1 MNAVLS
7 LRRFAAAYS
16 RSLVAYAVV
25 AALWIGASLLIAGFG
40 AYAHL
45 RYIVELAAV
54 IGLVGI
60 GQTIA
65 VIGGGIDL
73 SVSAIITVTAIIL
86 PLVSFDADAT
96 GLGAI
101 ALALLVAAGIGAV
114 NGLGIGYLG
123 LPPLIM
129 TLAMATI
136 LQGLLI
142 LIAGGSAIS
151 VTNASLDWLGSTHL
165 LTISVS
171 IILWA
176 IVAAVCLF
184 WLHGTRSGS
193 LIFAI
198 GANPVASRLSGVPIR
213 RLTLATYVISGFC
226 AGLAGLLLLSMNGQ
240 GYVGIGD
247 PYLLSS
253 IAAVVLGGTSILG
266 GQGSL
271 SWHDR
276 WSGPPGDHDGVDY
289 GRERIGGLAQRDSRL
304 PDFGYAAIVGSRPV
318 PLRKRRRQPDRRR
331 NQGACP
337 GLGYAVRGG
346 RSRRDGEQSPPLS
359 DLSRSSRAEPS
370 PPHQDPQDP
379 RIRPSAD
386 QARREGRQ
394 LPEARRGGGHG

>member
-1 MNAVLS
+1 MRLQ
-7 LRRFAAAYS
+7 RFAATYS
-16 RSLVAYAVV
+16 RSLVAYAIV
-25 AALWIGASLLIAGFG
+25 AILWIAASLLIAGFG

-86 PLVSFDADAT
+86 PLVTFDADAT
-96 GLGAI
+96 GLG
-101 ALALLVAAGIGAV
+101 AAGIGAV

-151 VTNASLDWLGSTHL
+151 VTNPSLDWLGSTHV

-171 IILWA
+171 IMLWA

-198 GANPVASRLSGVPIR
+198 GANPVVSRLSGVPIR

-266 GQGSL
+266 GQGSYL
-271 SWHDR
+271 GTIAGAVLLVTMTALITVVNASEGWR
-276 WSGPPGDHDGVDY
+276 SVILGCL
-289 GRERIGGLAQRDSRL
+289 ILAML
-304 PDFGYAAIVGSRPV
+304 
-318 PLRKRRRQPDRRR
+318 
-331 NQGACP
+331 
-337 GLGYAVRGG
+337 
-346 RSRRDGEQSPPLS
+346 PLS
-359 DLSRSSRAEPS
+359 GRDQSR
-370 PPHQDPQDP
+370 
-379 RIRPSAD
+379 
-386 QARREGRQ
+386 
-394 LPEARRGGGHG
+394 

>member
-1 MNAVLS
+1 MINP
-7 LRRFAAAYS
+7 
-16 RSLVAYAVV
+16 
-25 AALWIGASLLIAGFG
+25 WTT
-40 AYAHL
+40 
-45 RYIVELAAV
+45 
-54 IGLVGI
+54 I

-73 SVSAIITVTAIIL
+73 SVSAVITVTAIIL
-86 PLVSFDADAT
+86 PLVSFDGDAA

-101 ALALLVAAGIGAV
+101 ALALLVAAAIGAV

-151 VTNASLDWLGSTHL
+151 ITNASLDWLGSTHV

-198 GANPVASRLSGVPIR
+198 GANPVVSRLSGVPIR

-247 PYLLSS
+247 PYLLIVDRS
-253 IAAVVLGGTSILG
+253 GGARWHLDPWRARH
-266 GQGSL
+266 L
-271 SWHDR
+271 FWHDR
-276 WSGPPGDHDGVDY
+276 RSGAACDNDGADHC
-289 GRERIGGLAQRDSRL
+289 RERLGGLAQRNSWL
-304 PDFGYAAIVGSRPV
+304 PDFAM
-318 PLRKRRRQPDRRR
+318 L
-331 NQGACP
+331 
-337 GLGYAVRGG
+337 
-346 RSRRDGEQSPPLS
+346 PLS
-359 DLSRSSRAEPS
+359 GRDQSR
-370 PPHQDPQDP
+370 
-379 RIRPSAD
+379 
-386 QARREGRQ
+386 
-394 LPEARRGGGHG
+394 

>member
-1 MNAVLS
+1 MKAALL
-7 LRRFAAAYS
+7 LRRLAVEYG

-25 AALWIGASLLIAGFG
+25 AVLWIGGSLWVAGFG

-54 IGLVGI
+54 IGLVGV
-60 GQTIA
+60 GQTVA

-73 SVSAIITVTAIIL
+73 SVSAVITVTAIIL
-86 PLVSFDADAT
+86 PILSFDVDTT

-101 ALALLVAAGIGAV
+101 ALALAVAAAIGAV
-114 NGLGIGYLG
+114 NGLGVGYLG

-136 LQGLLI
+136 LQGLLV

-151 VTNASLDWLGSTHL
+151 ISNASLDWLGSTRV

-176 IVAAVCLF
+176 IVAAGCLF

-198 GANPVASRLSGVPIR
+198 GANPVVSRLSGAPIR
-213 RLTLATYVISGFC
+213 RLTLLTYVISGFC

-266 GQGSL
+266 GRGSYLGTIAGSVLLVTMTALITVVNASEGWRSVILGCLILGMLPL
-271 SWHDR
+271 S
-276 WSGPPGDHDGVDY
+276 
-289 GRERIGGLAQRDSRL
+289 GREQSR
-304 PDFGYAAIVGSRPV
+304 
-318 PLRKRRRQPDRRR
+318 
-331 NQGACP
+331 
-337 GLGYAVRGG
+337 
-346 RSRRDGEQSPPLS
+346 
-359 DLSRSSRAEPS
+359 
-370 PPHQDPQDP
+370 
-379 RIRPSAD
+379 
-386 QARREGRQ
+386 
-394 LPEARRGGGHG
+394 

>member
-1 MNAVLS
+1 LNAVLR
-7 LRRFAAAYS
+7 LQRFAATYS
-16 RSLVAYAVV
+16 RSLVAYAIV
-25 AALWIGASLLIAGFG
+25 AILWIAASLLIAGFG

-73 SVSAIITVTAIIL
+73 SVCAIITVTAIIL
-86 PLVSFDADAT
+86 PLVTFDADAT
-96 GLGAI
+96 
-101 ALALLVAAGIGAV
+101 GIGAV

-151 VTNASLDWLGSTHL
+151 VTNASLDWIGSTHV
-165 LTISVS
+165 LTISVN

-198 GANPVASRLSGVPIR
+198 GANPVVSRLSGVPIR

-266 GQGSL
+266 GQGTYLGTIAGAVLLVTMTALITVANASEGWRSVIL
-271 SWHDR
+271 
-276 WSGPPGDHDGVDY
+276 GCL
-289 GRERIGGLAQRDSRL
+289 ILATL
-304 PDFGYAAIVGSRPV
+304 
-318 PLRKRRRQPDRRR
+318 
-331 NQGACP
+331 
-337 GLGYAVRGG
+337 
-346 RSRRDGEQSPPLS
+346 PLS
-359 DLSRSSRAEPS
+359 GRDQSR
-370 PPHQDPQDP
+370 
-379 RIRPSAD
+379 
-386 QARREGRQ
+386 
-394 LPEARRGGGHG
+394 

>member
-1 MNAVLS
+1 MKAALI
-7 LRRFAAAYS
+7 LRRLAVEYG
-16 RSLVAYAVV
+16 RSLVPFAVV
-25 AALWIGASLLIAGFG
+25 AVLWIAGSLLLAGFG

-54 IGLVGI
+54 IGLVGV
-60 GQTIA
+60 GQTVA

-73 SVSAIITVTAIIL
+73 SVSAVITVTAIIL
-86 PLVSFDADAT
+86 PILSFDVDTT

-101 ALALLVAAGIGAV
+101 ALALAVAGAIGAV

-136 LQGLLI
+136 LQGLLV

-151 VTNASLDWLGSTHL
+151 ISNASLDWLGSTHV

-171 IILWA
+171 IVLWA

-198 GANPVASRLSGVPIR
+198 GANPVVSRLSGVPIR
-213 RLTLATYVISGFC
+213 RLTLLTYVISGFC

-266 GQGSL
+266 GRGSYLGTIAGSVLLVTMTALITVVNASEGWRSVILGCLILGMLPL
-271 SWHDR
+271 S
-276 WSGPPGDHDGVDY
+276 
-289 GRERIGGLAQRDSRL
+289 GREQSR
-304 PDFGYAAIVGSRPV
+304 
-318 PLRKRRRQPDRRR
+318 
-331 NQGACP
+331 
-337 GLGYAVRGG
+337 
-346 RSRRDGEQSPPLS
+346 
-359 DLSRSSRAEPS
+359 
-370 PPHQDPQDP
+370 
-379 RIRPSAD
+379 
-386 QARREGRQ
+386 
-394 LPEARRGGGHG
+394 

>member
-1 MNAVLS
+1 LNAIPRLQ
-7 LRRFAAAYS
+7 RFTATYS
-16 RSLVAYAVV
+16 RSLVAYAIV
-25 AALWIGASLLIAGFG
+25 AILWIAASLMIGGFG

-73 SVSAIITVTAIIL
+73 SVSAVITVTAIIL
-86 PLVSFDADAT
+86 PLVTFDADAT

-101 ALALLVAAGIGAV
+101 VLALLVAAGIGAV

-151 VTNASLDWLGSTHL
+151 VTNPSLDWLGSTHV
-165 LTISVS
+165 LTVSVS
-171 IILWA
+171 IMLWA
-176 IVAAVCLF
+176 VVAAVCLF

-198 GANPVASRLSGVPIR
+198 GSNPLVSKLSGVPIR
-213 RLTLATYVISGFC
+213 RLTLATYIISGLC
-226 AGLAGLLLLSMNGQ
+226 SGLAGLLLLSMNGQ

-247 PYLLSS
+247 PYLLFS

-266 GQGSL
+266 GQGSYL
-271 SWHDR
+271 
-276 WSGPPGDHDGVDY
+276 GT
-289 GRERIGGLAQRDSRL
+289 IA
-304 PDFGYAAIVGSRPV
+304 
-318 PLRKRRRQPDRRR
+318 
-331 NQGACP
+331 GAVLLVTMTALITVVNASE
-337 GLGYAVRGG
+337 GWRSVILGCLILVML
-346 RSRRDGEQSPPLS
+346 PLS
-359 DLSRSSRAEPS
+359 GRDQSR
-370 PPHQDPQDP
+370 
-379 RIRPSAD
+379 
-386 QARREGRQ
+386 
-394 LPEARRGGGHG
+394 

>member
-1 MNAVLS
+1 VNAVLS

-25 AALWIGASLLIAGFG
+25 AVLWIAASLLIAGFG

-73 SVSAIITVTAIIL
+73 SVSAVITVTAIIL

-101 ALALLVAAGIGAV
+101 ALALAVAASIGAV

-151 VTNASLDWLGSTHL
+151 VSNASLDWLGSTHV

-198 GANPVASRLSGVPIR
+198 GANPVVSRLSGVPIR

-266 GQGSL
+266 GQGSYL
-271 SWHDR
+271 GTIAGAVLLVTMTALITVVNASEGWR
-276 WSGPPGDHDGVDY
+276 SVILGCL
-289 GRERIGGLAQRDSRL
+289 ILAML
-304 PDFGYAAIVGSRPV
+304 
-318 PLRKRRRQPDRRR
+318 
-331 NQGACP
+331 
-337 GLGYAVRGG
+337 
-346 RSRRDGEQSPPLS
+346 PLS
-359 DLSRSSRAEPS
+359 GRDQSR
-370 PPHQDPQDP
+370 
-379 RIRPSAD
+379 
-386 QARREGRQ
+386 
-394 LPEARRGGGHG
+394 

>member
-1 MNAVLS
+1 VNAVLH
-7 LRRFAAAYS
+7 LRRFAASYS
-16 RSLVAYAVV
+16 RSLVAYAIV
-25 AALWIGASLLIAGFG
+25 AILWIAASLLIGGFG

-73 SVSAIITVTAIIL
+73 SVAAVITVTAIVL
-86 PLVSFDADAT
+86 PLVSFDGDAS

-101 ALALLVAAGIGAV
+101 ALALLAAAGIGAV

-151 VTNASLDWLGSTHL
+151 VTNPALDWIGSTHV

-176 IVAAVCLF
+176 IVAAICLF

-198 GANPVASRLSGVPIR
+198 GSNPLVSKLSGVPIR
-213 RLTLATYVISGFC
+213 RLTLATYVISGLC
-226 AGLAGLLLLSMNGQ
+226 SGLAGLLLLSMNGQ

-247 PYLLSS
+247 PYLLFS

-266 GQGSL
+266 GQGTYFGTIAGAVLLVTMTALITVVNASEGWRSVILGSL
-271 SWHDR
+271 
-276 WSGPPGDHDGVDY
+276 
-289 GRERIGGLAQRDSRL
+289 ILAML
-304 PDFGYAAIVGSRPV
+304 
-318 PLRKRRRQPDRRR
+318 
-331 NQGACP
+331 
-337 GLGYAVRGG
+337 
-346 RSRRDGEQSPPLS
+346 PLS
-359 DLSRSSRAEPS
+359 GR
-370 PPHQDPQDP
+370 
-379 RIRPSAD
+379 D
-386 QARREGRQ
+386 QTR
-394 LPEARRGGGHG
+394 

>member
-1 MNAVLS
+1 M
-7 LRRFAAAYS
+7 
-16 RSLVAYAVV
+16 
-25 AALWIGASLLIAGFG
+25 
-40 AYAHL
+40 
-45 RYIVELAAV
+45 

-60 GQTIA
+60 GQTVA

-86 PLVSFDADAT
+86 PLVTFDADAT

-151 VTNASLDWLGSTHL
+151 VTNPSLDWIGSTHV

-198 GANPVASRLSGVPIR
+198 GANPVVSRLSGVPIR

-266 GQGSL
+266 GQGIL

-276 WSGPPGDHDGVDY
+276 RSGAAGDDDGVDH
-289 GRERIGGLAQRDSRL
+289 GRERLGGLAQRHSRL
-304 PDFGYAAIVGSRPV
+304 PDFGYAAIVGPRPV
-318 PLRKRRRQPDRRR
+318 ALRKRA
-331 NQGACP
+331 GAP
-337 GLGYAVRGG
+337 AA
-346 RSRRDGEQSPPLS
+346 SKE
-359 DLSRSSRAEPS
+359 
-370 PPHQDPQDP
+370 
-379 RIRPSAD
+379 
-386 QARREGRQ
+386 
-394 LPEARRGGGHG
+394 

>member
-1 MNAVLS
+1 MKAALL
-7 LRRFAAAYS
+7 LRRLAVEYG

-25 AALWIGASLLIAGFG
+25 AVLWIGGSLLVAGFG

-54 IGLVGI
+54 IGLVGV
-60 GQTIA
+60 GQTVA

-73 SVSAIITVTAIIL
+73 SVSAVITVTAIIL
-86 PLVSFDADAT
+86 PILSFDVDTT

-101 ALALLVAAGIGAV
+101 ALAVAVAAAIGAV

-136 LQGLLI
+136 LQGLLV

-151 VTNASLDWLGSTHL
+151 ISNASLDWLGSTRV

-176 IVAAVCLF
+176 IVAAGCLF

-198 GANPVASRLSGVPIR
+198 GANPAVSRLSGAPIR
-213 RLTLATYVISGFC
+213 RLTLVTYVISGFC

-266 GQGSL
+266 GRGSYLGTIAGSVLLVTMTALITVVNASEGWRSVILGCLILGMLPL
-271 SWHDR
+271 S
-276 WSGPPGDHDGVDY
+276 
-289 GRERIGGLAQRDSRL
+289 GREQSR
-304 PDFGYAAIVGSRPV
+304 
-318 PLRKRRRQPDRRR
+318 
-331 NQGACP
+331 
-337 GLGYAVRGG
+337 
-346 RSRRDGEQSPPLS
+346 
-359 DLSRSSRAEPS
+359 
-370 PPHQDPQDP
+370 
-379 RIRPSAD
+379 
-386 QARREGRQ
+386 
-394 LPEARRGGGHG
+394 

>member
-1 MNAVLS
+1 MTAALQ
-7 LRRFAAAYS
+7 RFAAAYA
-16 RSLVAYAVV
+16 RSLAAYAIV
-25 AALWIGASLLIAGFG
+25 AVLWITGPIVIAGFG

-86 PLVSFDADAT
+86 PLVSFEADAT

-101 ALALLVAAGIGAV
+101 ALTLAVAGGIGAV

-136 LQGLLI
+136 LQGLLV

-151 VTNASLDWLGSTHL
+151 VSNASLDWLGSTHV

-176 IVAAVCLF
+176 VVAGVCLF

-198 GANPVASRLSGVPIR
+198 GTNPIVSKLSGVPIS
-213 RLTLATYVISGFC
+213 RLTLATYVISGVC

-266 GQGSL
+266 GKGSYL
-271 SWHDR
+271 GTIAGAVLLVTMTALITVINASEGWR
-276 WSGPPGDHDGVDY
+276 SL
-289 GRERIGGLAQRDSRL
+289 ILGGL
-304 PDFGYAAIVGSRPV
+304 I
-318 PLRKRRRQPDRRR
+318 
-331 NQGACP
+331 
-337 GLGYAVRGG
+337 LGML
-346 RSRRDGEQSPPLS
+346 PLS
-359 DLSRSSRAEPS
+359 GRDQSR
-370 PPHQDPQDP
+370 
-379 RIRPSAD
+379 
-386 QARREGRQ
+386 
-394 LPEARRGGGHG
+394 

>member
-1 MNAVLS
+1 MNAVLR
-7 LRRFAAAYS
+7 LQRFAATYS
-16 RSLVAYAVV
+16 RSLVAYAIV
-25 AALWIGASLLIAGFG
+25 AILWIAASLLIAGFG

-60 GQTIA
+60 GQTVA

-73 SVSAIITVTAIIL
+73 SVAAVITVTAIIL
-86 PLVSFDADAT
+86 PLVSFDGDAT

-151 VTNASLDWLGSTHL
+151 VTNPSLDWIGSTHV

-198 GANPVASRLSGVPIR
+198 GANPVVSRLSG
-213 RLTLATYVISGFC
+213 
-226 AGLAGLLLLSMNGQ
+226 
-240 GYVGIGD
+240 
-247 PYLLSS
+247 
-253 IAAVVLGGTSILG
+253 
-266 GQGSL
+266 
-271 SWHDR
+271 R
-276 WSGPPGDHDGVDY
+276 WPPM
-289 GRERIGGLAQRDSRL
+289 
-304 PDFGYAAIVGSRPV
+304 
-318 PLRKRRRQPDRRR
+318 
-331 NQGACP
+331 
-337 GLGYAVRGG
+337 
-346 RSRRDGEQSPPLS
+346 
-359 DLSRSSRAEPS
+359 SSRGFALAS
-370 PPHQDPQDP
+370 
-379 RIRPSAD
+379 RVFSSCR
-386 QARREGRQ
+386 
-394 LPEARRGGGHG
+394 